1 MRTVFQFSILCRMNL
16 VTMGSLIQELQ
27 DIQIFQICHYIFS
40 EHLVLRISPTF
51 ERCCHQLMDS
61 SYIQILQIHKFDSDE
76 TIQDPSEH
84 CILCIL
90 KLYWIK
96 LNLLL
101 FWGLWLRCSEIYPVF
116 IDQNKYKI
124 ENSSLCRFILCLLNA
139 WEKNLSLKLHS
150 SCSKISVTIL
160 FVQKNKNNFLEI

>member
-1 MRTVFQFSILCRMNL
+1 MRTVFQFSILHRMNL

-40 EHLVLRISPTF
+40 EHLVLRIFPTF

-101 FWGLWLRCSEIYPVF
+101 FWGLWLRCNSR
-116 IDQNKYKI
+116 KYIEQWNLSCLYWLKQMQDRKI
-124 ENSSLCRFILCLLNA
+124 EFMQIYSMFTKCLRKELIT
-139 WEKNLSLKLHS
+139 KITFFMLKD
-150 SCSKISVTIL
+150 
-160 FVQKNKNNFLEI
+160 

>member
-1 MRTVFQFSILCRMNL
+1 MAVIIINLLKLMVFKNDFDIWKFSKSNKCEPSFQFSILHRLNL

-40 EHLVLRISPTF
+40 EHLVLRIFPTF

-61 SYIQILQIHKFDSDE
+61 SYIQILQIHKFDSDA

-90 KLYWIK
+90 KLYGIK

-101 FWGLWLRCSEIYPVF
+101 MWELWLRC
-116 IDQNKYKI
+116 
-124 ENSSLCRFILCLLNA
+124 NSRNIHRIAKHIMFALI
-139 WEKNLSLKLHS
+139 
-150 SCSKISVTIL
+150 
-160 FVQKNKNNFLEI
+160 

>member
-1 MRTVFQFSILCRMNL
+1 MQKWFWHLKILEESQMLTVLQFSILYRMNL

-27 DIQIFQICHYIFS
+27 DIQIFQICHYISS
-40 EHLVLRISPTF
+40 EHLVLRIFPTF

-84 CILCIL
+84 CILYIL

-101 FWGLWLRCSEIYPVF
+101 FWGLWLRCTAKS
-116 IDQNKYKI
+116 
-124 ENSSLCRFILCLLNA
+124 
-139 WEKNLSLKLHS
+139 
-150 SCSKISVTIL
+150 IL
-160 FVQKNKNNFLEI
+160 FVLIKTNAR